1 MSAPTG
7 AESPRPRIHVLDFA
21 RLVAILLMLQG
32 HTLEA
37 FVAPSAMDWNSLH
50 WQFWG
55 QLRGLT
61 APLFLLVSGAATVL
75 ATRRDPTGRIPLRQ
89 SLRRI
94 RTAAMVLAIG
104 YLMVFPAARLADLRW
119 VSAEGWRIFLQV
131 NILQLNGITLLL
143 LTGLG
148 ALTRS
153 ARAQAAWSLGLG
165 LFILLAAP
173 WIAGFDWFARLPEG
187 LAAYLSFAH
196 GSLFPIFPAS
206 AFMFLGVGLGTVL
219 LEAPETQ
226 RLRLFRL
233 TTLGAGFAALV
244 VSLLAERGSGALLP
258 IHNAYQTGWGSTF
271 HRLGFSLVALGL
283 LAAVAEAWPR
293 LAQALAP
300 LGRKSLAVYV
310 VHLALIYGTPWTPG
324 LMGQPLHALGAV
336 EGVALIPAV
345 AATTFILVLLWDRM
359 RTHSPSARTLA
370 HVTTACVLGYAILF

>member
-1 MSAPTG
+1 MPQTWIPAS
-7 AESPRPRIHVLDFA
+7 RPRIHVLDFA
-21 RLVAILLMLQG
+21 RLMAILLMLQG

-37 FVAPSAMDWNSLH
+37 FVTPSAMDWNSLH
-50 WQFWG
+50 WQLWG

-75 ATRRDPTGRIPLRQ
+75 ATRRDSSGRIPRRQ
-89 SLRRI
+89 SLRRV

-119 VSAEGWRIFLQV
+119 VSADGWRIFFQV
-131 NILQLNGITLLL
+131 NILQLNGLTLLL

-196 GSLFPIFPAS
+196 GSLFPLFPAS

-219 LEAPETQ
+219 LEAPEPQ

-233 TTLGAGFAALV
+233 TALGAGLAALG
-244 VSLLAERGSGALLP
+244 VSLLAERAAGGWLP
-258 IHNAYQTGWGSTF
+258 VHDAYQTGWASSF

-324 LMGQPLHALGAV
+324 LVGQPLHALGAA

-345 AATTFILVLLWDRM
+345 AAATFLLVLLWDRM
-359 RTHSPSARTLA
+359 RTHSPSARTFTHLGTTFLLA
-370 HVTTACVLGYAILF
+370 YALLF